1 VSGFAPDWL
10 RLREAVDHRS
20 RDVGLLAKLA
30 RHFENLP
37 EIRVVDLGAGLGSNL
52 RGTYSAL
59 PIRQHWLLVDHD
71 PQLLSAAIETI
82 AGWAD
87 SARPT
92 TSGLE
97 ATKNGRSLHVELR
110 RLDLA
115 ANPDGWGDPAPD
127 LVTAA
132 ALFDLVSKEWIE
144 KFIAA
149 LVRSKVVF
157 YTVLTHD
164 AATEWKPAYA
174 ADAVMRAAFESHFGR
189 DKGFGPSIGGRAT
202 SVLADRLSRAGC
214 EVLQASSPWR
224 LTSGDHELIA
234 ALVDGWAE
242 AVRETGTVPELTIE
256 AWIAAR
262 KAADSACTV
271 GHEDLLALP
280 PR

>member
-1 VSGFAPDWL
+1 MSGFAPDWL

-20 RDVGLLAKLA
+20 RNAELLAGLT
-30 RHFENLP
+30 RHFESRP

-59 PIRQHWLLVDHD
+59 PLRQYWLLVDHD
-71 PQLLSAAIETI
+71 PQLLSTAIETI
-82 AGWAD
+82 AKWAD

-97 ATKNGRSLHVELR
+97 AIKNDRSLHVELR

-115 ANPDGWGDPAPD
+115 ADRGGWSDPTPD

-132 ALFDLVSKEWIE
+132 ALFDLVSEEWIE
-144 KFIAA
+144 KFVAT

-164 AATEWKPAYA
+164 AATEWSPPHA
-174 ADAVMRAAFESHFGR
+174 ADGAMRAAFESHFGR
-189 DKGFGPSIGGRAT
+189 DKGFGPSVGGRAT
-202 SVLADRLSRAGC
+202 SLLADLLNRAGY
-214 EVLQASSPWR
+214 EVVQARSPWR
-224 LTSGDHELIA
+224 LSSRDRELIA
-234 ALVDGWAE
+234 ALADGWAQ
-242 AVRETGTVPELTIE
+242 AVRETGTLAESTIQE
-256 AWIAAR
+256 WTAAR

-271 GHEDLLALP
+271 GHEDLLAFP

>member
-20 RDVGLLAKLA
+20 RDSGLLARLA
-30 RHFENLP
+30 RHFENRP
-37 EIRVVDLGAGLGSNL
+37 EIRVADLGAGLGSNL

-59 PIRQHWLLVDHD
+59 PLRQHWLLVDHD

-82 AGWAD
+82 AKWAD

-97 ATKNGRSLHVELR
+97 ATKDGRSLHVELR

-115 ANPDGWGDPAPD
+115 AEPGGWSDPAPD

-132 ALFDLVSKEWIE
+132 ALFDLVSERWIE
-144 KFIAA
+144 RFVAT

-164 AATEWKPAYA
+164 AATEWTPPQA
-174 ADAVMRAAFESHFGR
+174 ADGAMRAAFESHFGR
-189 DKGFGPSIGGRAT
+189 DKGFGPSVGGKAT
-202 SVLADRLSRAGC
+202 TLLADRLSRAGY
-214 EVLQASSPWR
+214 EVLRAPSRWR
-224 LTSGDHELIA
+224 LSSDDRPLIA
-234 ALVDGWAE
+234 ALADGWAQ
-242 AVRETGTVPELTIE
+242 AVRETGTVPETTIGE
-256 AWIAAR
+256 WLAAR
-262 KAADSACTV
+262 KAADGACTV
-271 GHEDLLALP
+271 GHEDLLAFP

>member
-20 RDVGLLAKLA
+20 RNAELLAGLT
-30 RHFENLP
+30 RRFESRP
-37 EIRVVDLGAGLGSNL
+37 EVRVTDLGAGLGSNL
-52 RGTYSAL
+52 RGTYAAL
-59 PIRQHWLLVDHD
+59 PPRQHWLLIDHD

-82 AGWAD
+82 AKWAD

-115 ANPDGWGDPAPD
+115 ADPRGWSDPAPD

-144 KFIAA
+144 KFAA
-149 LVRSKVVF
+149 TLVRSKVAF

-164 AATEWKPAYA
+164 AATEWKPPHA
-174 ADAVMRAAFESHFGR
+174 ADGTMRAAFEIHFGR
-189 DKGFGPSIGGRAT
+189 DKGFGPSAGGRAT
-202 SVLADRLSRAGC
+202 SLLADLLSRAGY
-214 EVLQASSPWR
+214 EVLRASSPWQ
-224 LTSGDHELIA
+224 LSSGDRELIA
-234 ALVDGWAE
+234 ALADGWAQ
-242 AVRETGTVPELTIE
+242 AVRETGTVAESTIE
-256 AWIAAR
+256 DWLAAR
-262 KAADSACTV
+262 KAADGTCTV
-271 GHEDLLALP
+271 GHEDLLAFP